1 MPKKKHRVPELL
13 WRLFRDR
20 ACPLSET
27 IVSLLPPPPSPENCL
42 CKGLHCLGCS
52 ADPMSFL
59 LRPGDSSDY
68 RKLLTHCFVV
78 VSDNAPSLS
87 LFIPQSRWSQSEIV
101 RRTIEMMACGKEP
114 VSELSNVLCSE
125 YVKRRCFSPTSELL
139 SCSPWDVLLSRVGD
153 DLMIYLLRN
162 TSIFLPVSHMKYRQV
177 AGPSV
182 TSLCFK
188 MSKCS
193 SKFDSRTNSLPQGE
207 MQKKRK
213 RTGDIDSTTGKRK
226 CCISVNKN
234 DPAIHLELSLV
245 NIKQSQ
251 KGKKA
256 QIMLQGNMAPSKE
269 GCLPGGFHCNETS
282 LGHKK
287 KMLWQCPCCMIL
299 QSVPTFPKRTEIN
312 RRSIFYNSEPSS
324 SVLPKRHI
332 LNSLSPNLV
341 GSEYL
346 IRDIYGISEVDVKAL
361 STHCFHKNGSCL
373 TGSVCLYHSLVRWFK
388 HLIRRSHCCQ
398 YEKLLEKHCAVPSC
412 DEDPV
417 GRSSSPLQSKVS
429 KTGGQKKLHGF
440 DGNQCMD
447 SLEAIDSQ
455 HEAVKSY
462 CSISQR
468 YSCLDEVAVRNILR
482 GRVFGFSKLRL
493 RPKEN
498 GVRMVANLSGSSR
511 IPACTSSRKVSFGK
525 LRKENAY
532 KKKYDY
538 YRSVNYVLRDAHIV
552 LKDIQ
557 FREPEKL
564 GSSVFDYNDYD
575 QVVSTKK
582 SLWVRKFFSVLDE
595 NISIGYERF
604 TSPASFSSRHNILVD
619 KGIVK
624 HVENKVLLSYLKQH
638 VKNNILQLE
647 GKFYLQGVGIPQG
660 AGFFSRLQRG
670 FRDYNCYMNEKKFGV
685 NFDVG
690 QMSGSS
696 GRRVH
701 VGEDG
706 TSFLCWSGL
715 LINRSTLEV
724 QADYTKYL
732 NGHLRSTL
740 TVCWQGKPG
749 LSLKE
754 KLCAFLRPKCHPIFF
769 DLNINSAAVV
779 RLNVYQAFLLC
790 AMKFHC
796 YICELSIIC
805 QLHKRVCLKSIERSI
820 SYLYGLIKKRMHS
833 MAPRCNFRPIL
844 RLEKDEVE
852 WLGLHAYVQS
862 MHQIPLSFGI
872 SSTDFLQQLKIVLF
886 GGLHKNWKY
895 LIRDIYGISE
905 VDVKAL
911 STHCFHKNG
920 SCLTGSVCLYHSLV
934 RWFKH
939 LIRRSHCCQYEKL
952 LEKHCAVPSCDE
964 DPVGRSSSPLQSKV
978 SKTGG
983 QKKLHGF
990 DGNQCM
996 DSLEAIDSQHEA
1008 VKSYCS
1014 ISQRYSCLDE
1024 VAVRNILRG
1033 RVFGFSKLR
1042 LRPKEN
1048 GVRMVANL
1056 SGSSRIPACTSSRKV
1071 SFGKLRKE
1079 NAYKKKYDY
1088 YRSVNYV
1095 LRDAHIVLKDIQF
1108 REPEKLG
1115 SSVFDYN
1122 DYDQVVSTK
1131 KSLWVRKFFSVLDE
1145 NISIGYERFTSPAS
1159 FSSRHNILVDKGIVK
1174 HVENKVLL
1182 SYLKQHVK
1190 NNILQL
1196 EGKFYLQGVG
1206 IPQGAGFFSRLQR
1219 GFRDYNCYMNE
1230 KKFGVNFDVG
1240 QMSGSSGRRVH
1251 VGEDGTSFL
1260 CWSGLLINR
1269 STLEVQ
1275 ADYTKYLN
1283 GHLRSTL
1290 TVCWQGKPG
1299 LSLKEKLC
1307 AFLRPKC
1314 HPIFFD
1320 LNINS
1325 AAVVRLNVY
1334 QAFLLCAMKFHC
1346 YICELSII
1354 CQLHKRVCLKSIERS
1369 ISYLYGLIKKRMH
1382 SMAPRCNFRPILR
1395 LEKDEVEWLGLHAY
1409 VQSMHQIPLSFG
1421 ISSTDFLQQLKIVLF
1436 GGLHKNWSGWKRNLA
1451 RCR

>member
-20 ACPLSET
+20 ACLLSKT
-27 IVSLLPPPPSPENCL
+27 IVSLLPPPPSSPENCL

-52 ADPMSFL
+52 DDPMSFL

-78 VSDNAPSLS
+78 ISDNAPSLS
-87 LFIPQSRWSQSEIV
+87 LFIPQSHWSQNEIV

-162 TSIFLPVSHMKYRQV
+162 TSIFLPVSHMKYHQV

-182 TSLCFK
+182 TGLCFK
-188 MSKCS
+188 MSRCS
-193 SKFDSRTNSLPQGE
+193 SKFDSRMNSLPEGE

-213 RTGDIDSTTGKRK
+213 RTGDIDSIAGKRK
-226 CCISVNKN
+226 CCISVDKN
-234 DPAIHLELSLV
+234 DPAIHVSGVDIIGTKSSMPVVRNHGTRHSLTSLA
-245 NIKQSQ
+245 NIPKSTVGTESCKHKAESEGEKSSNYVSGKLGKRSRPFSWHRLRRWRQSNLDESGVH
-251 KGKKA
+251 K
-256 QIMLQGNMAPSKE
+256 QGNMAPSKE
-269 GCLPGGFHCNETS
+269 DCLPGGFHCNETS
-282 LGHKK
+282 LGHKQ

-361 STHCFHKNGSCL
+361 SMHCFHKNGSCL

-398 YEKLLEKHCAVPSC
+398 YEKLLEKHCAVLSC

-440 DGNQCMD
+440 DRNQCMD

-462 CSISQR
+462 CSISQVVSYIWAVSRSILPPELLGDPSHWRIMTRNISRFIRLRRFEKFPLKLCTHGLKTLTFPFLTTKYFSNSRNARIPIHAEGHNIGLHEDFRNWNNTLHVIKRKLLERWIFWYFSSLVVPLVQANFYVTESEHGKQDVFYYRKPIWEKLTSNTIACLNNQR

-511 IPACTSSRKVSFGK
+511 IPACTSSRKVSFRK
-525 LRKENAY
+525 LRKENAC

-538 YRSVNYVLRDAHIV
+538 YRSVNFVLRDAHIV

-564 GSSVFDYNDYD
+564 GSSVFDYNDVYKKLCQFFIGLKEGSKPLPDFYIVTSDVLKAFDSVDQDKLLSVLNDILPKREYVLKQYD

-604 TSPASFSSRHNILVD
+604 TSPASFLSRHNILVD

-660 AGFFSRLQRG
+660 GILSSLLCSLYYGHLERHVIFPFLEKSIELGSCNEECALKMSNGGEVSSPCYIVIRLIDDILFISTSKKQAAGFFSRLQRG

-690 QMSGSS
+690 QMSGSL

-749 LSLKE
+749 RSLKE

-833 MAPRCNFRPIL
+833 MAPRCNFQPIL

-852 WLGLHAYVQS
+852 WLGLQAYVQVLKRKES
-862 MHQIPLSFGI
+862 RHKELLAILRSRFHSHKI
-872 SSTDFLQQLKIVLF
+872 SSSVSPDL
-886 GGLHKNWKY
+886 LH
-895 LIRDIYGISE
+895 
-905 VDVKAL
+905 
-911 STHCFHKNG
+911 
-920 SCLTGSVCLYHSLV
+920 
-934 RWFKH
+934 
-939 LIRRSHCCQYEKL
+939 
-952 LEKHCAVPSCDE
+952 AV
-964 DPVGRSSSPLQSKV
+964 
-978 SKTGG
+978 
-983 QKKLHGF
+983 
-990 DGNQCM
+990 
-996 DSLEAIDSQHEA
+996 
-1008 VKSYCS
+1008 
-1014 ISQRYSCLDE
+1014 
-1024 VAVRNILRG
+1024 
-1033 RVFGFSKLR
+1033 
-1042 LRPKEN
+1042 
-1048 GVRMVANL
+1048 
-1056 SGSSRIPACTSSRKV
+1056 
-1071 SFGKLRKE
+1071 
-1079 NAYKKKYDY
+1079 NA
-1088 YRSVNYV
+1088 SN
-1095 LRDAHIVLKDIQF
+1095 
-1108 REPEKLG
+1108 
-1115 SSVFDYN
+1115 SSV
-1122 DYDQVVSTK
+1122 
-1131 KSLWVRKFFSVLDE
+1131 LW
-1145 NISIGYERFTSPAS
+1145 NI
-1159 FSSRHNILVDKGIVK
+1159 
-1174 HVENKVLL
+1174 
-1182 SYLKQHVK
+1182 
-1190 NNILQL
+1190 
-1196 EGKFYLQGVG
+1196 
-1206 IPQGAGFFSRLQR
+1206 
-1219 GFRDYNCYMNE
+1219 
-1230 KKFGVNFDVG
+1230 
-1240 QMSGSSGRRVH
+1240 
-1251 VGEDGTSFL
+1251 
-1260 CWSGLLINR
+1260 
-1269 STLEVQ
+1269 
-1275 ADYTKYLN
+1275 KY
-1283 GHLRSTL
+1283 
-1290 TVCWQGKPG
+1290 
-1299 LSLKEKLC
+1299 
-1307 AFLRPKC
+1307 
-1314 HPIFFD
+1314 
-1320 LNINS
+1320 
-1325 AAVVRLNVY
+1325 
-1334 QAFLLCAMKFHC
+1334 
-1346 YICELSII
+1346 
-1354 CQLHKRVCLKSIERS
+1354 
-1369 ISYLYGLIKKRMH
+1369 
-1382 SMAPRCNFRPILR
+1382 
-1395 LEKDEVEWLGLHAY
+1395 
-1409 VQSMHQIPLSFG
+1409 
-1421 ISSTDFLQQLKIVLF
+1421 
-1436 GGLHKNWSGWKRNLA
+1436 
-1451 RCR
+1451 